1 MNNLIYTKRIVIYMA
16 MFTAQQ
22 ALPNIPYVY
31 KGIYFIVVCASVLLL
46 FVYWPDIRHS
56 WRKFQIV
63 IKKKGITKTQDKKFR
78 PGENSLEMV
87 SDLKYTRAELTIYVP
102 LVMNA

>member
-1 MNNLIYTKRIVIYMA
+1 

-31 KGIYFIVVCASVLLL
+31 KGIYFILVCASILLL
-46 FVYWPDIRHS
+46 FVYWADIRHS

-63 IKKKGITKTQDKKFR
+63 IKNITKTQDKKFR
-78 PGENSLEMV
+78 PGEKCLEMV
-87 SDLKYTRAELTIYVP
+87 SDLKYTRAELTIYVH
-102 LVMNA
+102 LVMNAWLVYVTLRL

>member
-1 MNNLIYTKRIVIYMA
+1 

-46 FVYWPDIRHS
+46 FVYWSDIRHS

-63 IKKKGITKTQDKKFR
+63 IKKSTTKTQDKKFR
-78 PGENSLEMV
+78 PGENCLEIV
-87 SDLKYTRAELTIYVP
+87 SDLKYTRAEQTIYVP
-102 LVMNA
+102 LVMNAWLVYVTLRL